1 MKRYDSYKDSG
12 VEWIGEIPKN
22 WSVKRLK
29 WITEVENSGIWGEDE
44 EFSNSV
50 NVPIPTTGQLSIDG
64 EWYYDKMNLRNLSL
78 QEWVKYK
85 CIEGD
90 IVVVKSSGSS
100 TNIITGK
107 CGYISK
113 EDSEKFGFSNFLLR
127 VRPNKMESKLV
138 YYFLSSNLT
147 KQRIER
153 MVSSTTYP
161 NLKVDEY
168 SNSELL
174 IPPLY
179 EQQQIV
185 SFLDT
190 KTSLIDSLIEKTQRK
205 IELLKEK
212 RTSLINEVVTKGL
225 NPNVEMKD
233 SGVEWIGEI
242 PSGWE
247 TGKLKNNSDLKISS
261 VDKHIFEEEIQVI
274 VCNYTDVYY
283 NEFITSELPLRKG
296 SCSENEYSNFIL
308 KRGDVIITK
317 DSESPTDIGVP
328 SLVKENLDNV
338 VCGYHLSI
346 IKSNPKKLVGGYL
359 FRQLQTKRIRSYF
372 EINSNGITRFG
383 LGKSSVLETPLI
395 LPPINEQEQIVE
407 YLDDQTQLI
416 DNTISIE
423 EKRIEL
429 LKEYRQSLISEVV
442 TGKLKVTTDE

>member
-1 MKRYDSYKDSG
+1 MERYDSYKDSG
-12 VEWIGEIPKN
+12 VEWIGEIPTNWKSKRFSYSIDIQKGKIPKN
-22 WSVKRLK
+22 L
-29 WITEVENSGIWGEDE
+29 TDE
-44 EFSNSV
+44 KLVDSLPYLSMGVLRGDKPKEFSNESGIV
-50 NVPIPTTGQLSIDG
+50 HVSKGDIGLLWDGSNSGEVIRINREGILSSTVSLLSLKDDSIDKEFCFYLLKFYENDFRENTIG
-64 EWYYDKMNLRNLSL
+64 MGIPHVS
-78 QEWVKYK
+78 
-85 CIEGD
+85 GD
-90 IVVVKSSGSS
+90 H
-100 TNIITGK
+100 
-107 CGYISK
+107 
-113 EDSEKFGFSNFLLR
+113 
-127 VRPNKMESKLV
+127 VRESKL
-138 YYFLSSNLT
+138 
-147 KQRIER
+147 I
-153 MVSSTTYP
+153 
-161 NLKVDEY
+161 
-168 SNSELL
+168 
-174 IPPLY
+174 IPTFS

-185 SFLDT
+185 SFLDN

-233 SGVEWIGEI
+233 SGVEWIGKI
-242 PSGWE
+242 PSHWE

-261 VDKHIFEEEIQVI
+261 IDKHIFEEEIQVI

-359 FRQLQTKRIRSYF
+359 FRQLQTNRIRSYF

-395 LPPINEQEQIVE
+395 LPPTSEQKQIVE
-407 YLDDQTQLI
+407 YLDEQTQLI

-442 TGKLKVTTDE
+442 TGKRKVV

>member
-1 MKRYDSYKDSG
+1 MKKYDSYKDSG
-12 VEWIGEIPKN
+12 VEWIGEIPSQWECLRLGMLGDFASSGIDKKSKEN
-22 WSVKRLK
+22 ETPVRMVNYTDLIQSRKYYPIQTGEKEYMRVTTPQSKLEEHRLK
-29 WITEVENSGIWGEDE
+29 KGDMVFIPSSETHEDLGYSSLIDFDEN
-44 EFSNSV
+44 
-50 NVPIPTTGQLSIDG
+50 
-64 EWYYDKMNLRNLSL
+64 
-78 QEWVKYK
+78 
-85 CIEGD
+85 D
-90 IVVVKSSGSS
+90 IVYSYHILRYKTKKPVYHYYKKYLINHHSVLNQFSSECKGTTRQIIGRDVFNNVRVV
-100 TNIITGK
+100 
-107 CGYISK
+107 
-113 EDSEKFGFSNFLLR
+113 L
-127 VRPNKMESKLV
+127 
-138 YYFLSSNLT
+138 
-147 KQRIER
+147 
-153 MVSSTTYP
+153 
-161 NLKVDEY
+161 
-168 SNSELL
+168 
-174 IPPLY
+174 PPLS

-205 IELLKEK
+205 IGLLKEK

-233 SGVEWIGEI
+233 SGVEWIGDI
-242 PSGWE
+242 PSHWE

-261 VDKHIFEEEIQVI
+261 IDKHIFEEEIQVI

-359 FRQLQTKRIRSYF
+359 FRQLQTNRIRSYF

-395 LPPINEQEQIVE
+395 LPPTSEQQQIVE
-407 YLDDQTQLI
+407 YLDEQSQLI
-416 DNTISIE
+416 DKTISIE

-442 TGKLKVTTDE
+442 TGKRKVV

>member
-1 MKRYDSYKDSG
+1 MKKYDSYKDSG
-12 VEWIGEIPKN
+12 VEWIGEIP
-22 WSVKRLK
+22 
-29 WITEVENSGIWGEDE
+29 SGWRK
-44 EFSNSV
+44 S
-50 NVPIPTTGQLSIDG
+50 PIKYYYNYKKGSRGQ
-64 EWYYDKMNLRNLSL
+64 E
-78 QEWVKYK
+78 
-85 CIEGD
+85 
-90 IVVVKSSGSS
+90 
-100 TNIITGK
+100 
-107 CGYISK
+107 
-113 EDSEKFGFSNFLLR
+113 
-127 VRPNKMESKLV
+127 
-138 YYFLSSNLT
+138 LT
-147 KQRIER
+147 KTYIQDNLGEYPVYSGQTENEGVLGRISEYEFDFPEGVIFTTTVGVKMMSTKVLRDKFSLSQNCLIMIPKKDGNSDFVNYFISVDWVFRKLQFPKILQPSLR
-153 MVSSTTYP
+153 MEDIDQYFFYCPTIS
-161 NLKVDEY
+161 
-168 SNSELL
+168 
-174 IPPLY
+174 

-225 NPNVEMKD
+225 NSNVEMKD
-233 SGVEWIGEI
+233 SGEEWIGEI
-242 PSGWE
+242 PIHWE

-261 VDKHIFEEEIQVI
+261 IDKHIFEEEIQVI

-359 FRQLQTKRIRSYF
+359 FRQLQTNRIRSYF

-395 LPPINEQEQIVE
+395 LPPNSEQQQIVE
-407 YLDDQTQLI
+407 YLDEQTQLI
-416 DNTISIE
+416 DKTISIE

-442 TGKLKVTTDE
+442 TGKRKVV

>member
-1 MKRYDSYKDSG
+1 MKKYDSYKDSG
-12 VEWIGEIPKN
+12 VEWIGEIPSQWECLRLGMLGDFASSGIDKKSKEN
-22 WSVKRLK
+22 ETPVRMVNYTDLIQSRKYYPIQTGEKEYMRVTTPQSKLEEHRLK
-29 WITEVENSGIWGEDE
+29 KGDMVFIPSSETHEDLGYSSLIDFDEN
-44 EFSNSV
+44 
-50 NVPIPTTGQLSIDG
+50 
-64 EWYYDKMNLRNLSL
+64 
-78 QEWVKYK
+78 
-85 CIEGD
+85 D
-90 IVVVKSSGSS
+90 IVYSYHILRYKTKKPVYHYYKKYLINHHSVLNQFSSECKGTTRQIIGRDVFNNVRVV
-100 TNIITGK
+100 
-107 CGYISK
+107 
-113 EDSEKFGFSNFLLR
+113 L
-127 VRPNKMESKLV
+127 
-138 YYFLSSNLT
+138 
-147 KQRIER
+147 
-153 MVSSTTYP
+153 
-161 NLKVDEY
+161 
-168 SNSELL
+168 
-174 IPPLY
+174 PPLS

-205 IELLKEK
+205 IGLLKEK

-233 SGVEWIGEI
+233 SGVEWIGDI
-242 PSGWE
+242 PSHWE

-261 VDKHIFEEEIQVI
+261 IDKHIFEEEIQVI

-296 SCSENEYSNFIL
+296 SCSENEYLNFIL

-359 FRQLQTKRIRSYF
+359 FRQLQTNRIRSYF

-395 LPPINEQEQIVE
+395 LPPTSEQQQIVE
-407 YLDDQTQLI
+407 YLDEQSQLI
-416 DNTISIE
+416 DKTISIE

-442 TGKLKVTTDE
+442 TGKRKVV

>member
-1 MKRYDSYKDSG
+1 MRNRYDSYKDSG
-12 VEWIGEIPKN
+12 LEWIGEIPTH
-22 WSVKRLK
+22 WSTDRLK
-29 WITEVENSGIWGEDE
+29 WVSEIENSGVWGEDN
-44 EFSNSV
+44 EFPNSV

-64 EWYYDKMNLRNLSL
+64 EWYYDKMNLRNLSND
-78 QEWVKYK
+78 EWNKYK
-85 CIEGD
+85 CIVGD

-107 CGYISK
+107 CGFISE
-113 EDSEKFGFSNFLLR
+113 EDSEKFGFSNFLMR
-127 VRPNKMESKLV
+127 VRPEKMIPKLV

-174 IPPLY
+174 IPPLS

-212 RTSLINEVVTKGL
+212 RTSLINELVTKGL
-225 NPNVEMKD
+225 NPIVEMKD

-242 PSGWE
+242 PSHWGRLPLKQFGDV
-247 TGKLKNNSDLKISS
+247 TLGKML
-261 VDKHIFEEEIQVI
+261 
-274 VCNYTDVYY
+274 
-283 NEFITSELPLRKG
+283 TSEDKG
-296 SCSENEYSNFIL
+296 
-308 KRGDVIITK
+308 
-317 DSESPTDIGVP
+317 
-328 SLVKENLDNV
+328 
-338 VCGYHLSI
+338 GYHLKPYLRSKNIQVERVDISDMKEMWFSDSEVEKLKLEKGDLLFNEGGDVGRTCIWLNEIDECYIQNSVNRVRFENDDERYFLHLSI
-346 IKSNPKKLVGGYL
+346 LYHSVGYYDSLVNRVSIPHLTKEKL
-359 FRQLQTKRIRSYF
+359 
-372 EINSNGITRFG
+372 E
-383 LGKSSVLETPLI
+383 SVTFLRPPLS
-395 LPPINEQEQIVE
+395 EQQQIVE
-407 YLDDQTQLI
+407 YLDEQTQLI

>member
-1 MKRYDSYKDSG
+1 MVRYDSYKDSG
-12 VEWIGEIPKN
+12 VEWLGDIPSH
-22 WSVKRLK
+22 W
-29 WITEVENSGIWGEDE
+29 
-44 EFSNSV
+44 
-50 NVPIPTTGQLSIDG
+50 
-64 EWYYDKMNLRNLSL
+64 DKIKL
-78 QEWVKYK
+78 KYK
-85 CIEGD
+85 GDVIIGLSYKPDDVVNENEGTLVMRSSNIQNGKPNFDDNVYVKTEISDKLTTKEGD
-90 IVVVKSSGSS
+90 ILICSRNGSRRLIGKNCLITKDIEGMTWGVFMTMYRSPYSKYMYWLLNSPIFKSQSGLFLTS
-100 TNIITGK
+100 TINQLTVSTLENMVLPFTENI
-107 CGYISK
+107 
-113 EDSEKFGFSNFLLR
+113 D
-127 VRPNKMESKLV
+127 
-138 YYFLSSNLT
+138 
-147 KQRIER
+147 
-153 MVSSTTYP
+153 
-161 NLKVDEY
+161 
-168 SNSELL
+168 
-174 IPPLY
+174 

-242 PSGWE
+242 PIHWE

-261 VDKHIFEEEIQVI
+261 IDKHIIEEEIQVI

-359 FRQLQTKRIRSYF
+359 FRQLQTNRIRSYF

-395 LPPINEQEQIVE
+395 LPPTSEQQQIVE
-407 YLDDQTQLI
+407 YLDEQTQLI

-442 TGKLKVTTDE
+442 TGKRKVV

>member
-359 FRQLQTKRIRSYF
+359 FRQLQTNRIRSYF

-395 LPPINEQEQIVE
+395 LPPTSEQQQIVE
-407 YLDDQTQLI
+407 YLDEQTQLI

-442 TGKLKVTTDE
+442 TGKRKVV